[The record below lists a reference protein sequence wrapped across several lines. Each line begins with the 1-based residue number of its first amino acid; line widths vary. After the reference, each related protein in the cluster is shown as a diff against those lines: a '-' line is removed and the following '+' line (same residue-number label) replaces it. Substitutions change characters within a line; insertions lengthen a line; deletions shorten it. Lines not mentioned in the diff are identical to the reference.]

1 MTRSDAEKIVAPLIQ
16 QIGQYQA
23 VSLAAARQLLGD
35 ELFESLASDK
45 VRGCGPTRETIYPW
59 NVADYVQLKD

>member
-1 MTRSDAEKIVAPLIQ
+1 MNRSDAENIVAPLIQ

-23 VSLAAARQLLGD
+23 VSLAAAQQVLGD
-35 ELFESLASDK
+35 ELFKALTADK
-45 VRGCGPTRETIYPW
+45 VRGCGPTHDTIYPW